1 METNFVQHS
10 VNVAYDQAVATY
22 GKKQVIGAFVYGSQ
36 NYGLADE
43 KSDVDVKVLL
53 LPSATDIY
61 MNAKPVSKEGEFQLP
76 TAGNAGEWRPVCPSD
91 IACGSTYGKIVYR
104 DIRLWQGEILK
115 GNPNAF
121 ELLFAHS
128 YRYNNL
134 YERELIELF
143 KNREKISKINPAETA
158 RICTSMAKNISTR
171 LFKSEKCLDLKQFV
185 NICRLAWFL
194 RLYFLN
200 DEDTTTEQAF
210 TAAGTPKNVRLRRLT
225 TVVEENDPDV
235 LEAMRMISEMKEC
248 AESAT
253 DLRYSK
259 QYEHLFTSQIWEMIN
274 KGYLMTIPVDFP
286 APEAANITTSK
297 LTF

>member
-1 METNFVQHS
+1 METNFVQHA

-76 TAGNAGEWRPVCPSD
+76 TVGNAGEWSPVCPAEE
-91 IACGSTYGKIVYR
+91 ACGSTYGKIVYK
-104 DIRLWQGEILK
+104 DVRLWQGEILK

-134 YERELIELF
+134 YKKELTELF
-143 KNREKISKINPAETA
+143 KNKEKISKINPAETA
-158 RICTSMAKNISTR
+158 RICAGMAKYISVR

-185 NICRLAWFL
+185 NIYRLAWFL
-194 RLYFLN
+194 RLYLLN
-200 DEDTTTEQAF
+200 DEEATTERAF

-225 TVVEENDPDV
+225 TIVEENDPDV
-235 LEAMRMISEMKEC
+235 LEAMRMIGEMKEC

-259 QYEHLFTSQIWEMIN
+259 QYEHLFTSQAWEMVN
-274 KGYLMTIPVDFP
+274 KGYLMTIPVNFP
-286 APEAANITTSK
+286 APEDTNITTSK
-297 LTF
+297 IIF